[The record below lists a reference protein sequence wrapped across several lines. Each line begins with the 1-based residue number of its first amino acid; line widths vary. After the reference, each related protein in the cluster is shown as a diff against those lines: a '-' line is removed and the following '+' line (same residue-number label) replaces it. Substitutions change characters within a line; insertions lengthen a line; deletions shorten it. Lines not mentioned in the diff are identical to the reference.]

1 MKKLLL
7 PVALTA
13 VGLVMAPSAQAQSPS
28 GRPLSVPSVAAQSI
42 NPNPY
47 IAPGLTLGQYA
58 YNTSVMG
65 RALSKVPPYA
75 LGYNPYPT
83 TINYGPVYRTYNPYL
98 VSNPYL
104 TVPPSAYYANYPSVS
119 PYP

>member
-7 PVALTA
+7 PLALVALGLLGTA
-13 VGLVMAPSAQAQSPS
+13 SARAQSPS
-28 GRPLSVPSVAAQSI
+28 GRPLFVPSLASQAT

-65 RALSKVPPYA
+65 RALSNVPPYA
-75 LGYNPYPT
+75 LGYNPYPPA
-83 TINYGPVYRTYNPYL
+83 INYGPLYRSYVNPYL
-98 VSNPYL
+98 AV
-104 TVPPSAYYANYPSVS
+104 PSAYYTNYPSVS
-119 PYP
+119 PYYP

>member
-1 MKKLLL
+1 MNKLLL
-7 PVALTA
+7 TLALA
-13 VGLVMAPSAQAQSPS
+13 SVGLIAVPSARAQS
-28 GRPLSVPSVAAQSI
+28 GRPLSVPSVTAQSI

-65 RALSKVPPYA
+65 RALSNVPPYA

-83 TINYGPVYRTYNPYL
+83 TINYGPLYRTYSNPYL
-98 VSNPYL
+98 V
-104 TVPPSAYYANYPSVS
+104 VPPSAYYPNYPSVS
-119 PYP
+119 PYYP